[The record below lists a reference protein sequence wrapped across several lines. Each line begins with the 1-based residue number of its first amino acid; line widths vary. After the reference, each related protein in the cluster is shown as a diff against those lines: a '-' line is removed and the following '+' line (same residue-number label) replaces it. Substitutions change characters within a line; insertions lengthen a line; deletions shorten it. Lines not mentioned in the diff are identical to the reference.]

1 METTTLS
8 EAALCL
14 LRRRTSGERVPV
26 TDDTRPAY
34 RELAGA
40 GLMVAGHSFTGG
52 RESVFKF
59 TEAGWGLATATWPEE
74 SALPRR

>member
-1 METTTLS
+1 MKTTNLS
-8 EAALCL
+8 EAALRL

-52 RESVFKF
+52 RESMFKF
-59 TEAGWGLATATWPEE
+59 TETGWSQATETWPEE
-74 SALPRR
+74 SALPRH

>member
-8 EAALCL
+8 EAALTL
-14 LRRRTSGERVPV
+14 LRRRVSGERVPV
-26 TDDTRPAY
+26 TEETRPAY
-34 RELAGA
+34 RELTGA
-40 GLMVAGHSFTGG
+40 GIMVSGHSFTGG

-59 TEAGWGLATATWPEE
+59 TEAGWDLVTATWPEE